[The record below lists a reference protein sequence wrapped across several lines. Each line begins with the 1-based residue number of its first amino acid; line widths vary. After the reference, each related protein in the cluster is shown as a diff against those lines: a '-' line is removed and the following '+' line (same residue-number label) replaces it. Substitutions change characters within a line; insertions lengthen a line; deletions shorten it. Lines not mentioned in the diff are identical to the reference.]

1 MHNFHERCRKFLL
14 VKLVMEDVT
23 SHLLYG
29 LINVTATGV
38 FSEMIVLKSGIFCSC
53 HPKSFS
59 DQICNNSDLY
69 IWVFFICR
77 GIRPSSLNLTKE
89 YSDITHTPQNPP
101 LIKLIVCIITLIALK
116 IVHFHNV
123 LFFRLRKLM
132 HAV

>member
-1 MHNFHERCRKFLL
+1 MGYSVHAIRKVSLIRS
-14 VKLVMEDVT
+14 VMTAICT
-23 SHLLYG
+23 SG
-29 LINVTATGV
+29 
-38 FSEMIVLKSGIFCSC
+38 
-53 HPKSFS
+53 
-59 DQICNNSDLY
+59 
-69 IWVFFICR
+69 FFYMQR
-77 GIRPSSLNLTKE
+77 YYSSLNLTKE

>member
-29 LINVTATGV
+29 IINVTGTGV

-69 IWVFFICR
+69 IWVFFYMQR
-77 GIRPSSLNLTKE
+77 YYSSLNLTKE

>member
-69 IWVFFICR
+69 IWVFFFICR
-77 GIRPSSLNLTKE
+77 GISSLNLTKE

-123 LFFRLRKLM
+123 LYFRLRKLM

>member
-1 MHNFHERCRKFLL
+1 
-14 VKLVMEDVT
+14 MEDVT

-38 FSEMIVLKSGIFCSC
+38 FSEMIVRKVGYSVHAIRKVSLIRSVITAICTSG
-53 HPKSFS
+53 
-59 DQICNNSDLY
+59 
-69 IWVFFICR
+69 VFFICR
-77 GIRPSSLNLTKE
+77 GISSLNLTKE

-101 LIKLIVCIITLIALK
+101 LIKLTVCIITLIALK

>member
-53 HPKSFS
+53 HPKIFS

-69 IWVFFICR
+69 IWGFFYMQR
-77 GIRPSSLNLTKE
+77 YYYSSLNLTKE
-89 YSDITHTPQNPP
+89 YSDVTHTPQNPP

>member
-69 IWVFFICR
+69 IWVFFFICR
-77 GIRPSSLNLTKE
+77 GISSSNLTKE

-123 LFFRLRKLM
+123 LYFRLRKLM